1 MPYKCEKRKIPA
13 ELNRRIKITQE
24 IADNMRVMYQDGFA
38 IRAIAREFKVHP
50 RTVKRHII
58 SGYAD
63 AENEKRKQ
71 AKVWLKYYD
80 REQRRLYMQNHRHYK
95 RELEL
100 AGKLAE

>member
-1 MPYKCEKRKIPA
+1 MPYKCEKKKIPA
-13 ELNRRIKITQE
+13 QYDRRNKITQE
-24 IADNMRVMYQDGFA
+24 MADNMLAMYQDGFA
-38 IRAIAREFKVHP
+38 IKAIAREFSVHP
-50 RTVKRHII
+50 RTVKRHVIP
-58 SGYAD
+58 GYAA
-63 AENEKRKQ
+63 AETEKRKQ

>member
-1 MPYKCEKRKIPA
+1 MPYKCEKMKIPA
-13 ELNRRIKITQE
+13 ELNRRKKITQE
-24 IADNMRVMYQDGFA
+24 IADNMRAMYQDGFA
-38 IRAIAREFKVHP
+38 IKAIAREFKVHP
-50 RTVKRHII
+50 RTVKWYVIP
-58 SGYAD
+58 GYAD
-63 AENEKRKQ
+63 AENKKRQQ